1 MEAVGPLQKEGI
13 CIFNNAVVSYPT
25 RCLLQQNSSVFF
37 CHLFEVFQQAN
48 VIFTR
53 EDMASTNLTEA
64 EKLEPVIEPFCTRKV
79 KWNQKEEVIFLSAVN
94 VLVSVTA
101 FLGNTLILVA
111 LHKQTSLH
119 PPSKLLY
126 RNLAITDLCVGII
139 AEPLNVASSMS
150 VLNDICVYMEQISF
164 ITSGIF
170 CSISLLTVTAISVDR
185 LLALLLGLRYRHVV
199 TFRRTLAFLIAFW
212 VYSLVATLSSF
223 GNPVIHT
230 VFIYLTLTLCLC
242 TLFFSYTKIFFTL
255 RHNQVQVQDH
265 LSQGQPNQIMNM
277 TRYKRAV
284 SNALWVTVTSVVCYL
299 PFVIMEAVTRETDV
313 TLSIFLTRQF
323 VVTLVFLNSSLNPLL
338 YCWKIREVRQA
349 VKDSVRQLFCSPN

>member
-1 MEAVGPLQKEGI
+1 M
-13 CIFNNAVVSYPT
+13 
-25 RCLLQQNSSVFF
+25 
-37 CHLFEVFQQAN
+37 
-48 VIFTR
+48 FTR

-64 EKLEPVIEPFCTRKV
+64 EKLKPVIESFCARNV
-79 KWNQKEEVIFLSAVN
+79 KWYQKEEVIFLSAVN

-111 LHKQTSLH
+111 LHKEASLH

-139 AEPLNVASSMS
+139 AEPLNVAYSMS
-150 VLNDICVYMEQISF
+150 VLNDICVYMQQISF

-170 CSISLLTVTAISVDR
+170 CSISLLTMTAISVDR
-185 LLALLLGLRYRHVV
+185 LLALLLGLRYRHV

-212 VYSLVATLSSF
+212 VYSLVGTLSSF
-223 GNPVIHT
+223 GNPLIHT
-230 VFIYLTLTLCLC
+230 VFVYVTLTLCLC

-255 RHNQVQVQDH
+255 RQNQVQVQDH
-265 LSQGQPNQIMNM
+265 LSQGQQNQIMNM

-299 PFVIMEAVTRETDV
+299 PFVIMEAVTHETDV
-313 TLSIFLTRQF
+313 TLSISFSRQF

-349 VKDSVRQLFCSPN
+349 VKDSVGQLCCSPN

>member
-1 MEAVGPLQKEGI
+1 MDPCRKKGFAFLIMQLPRSPTAVFAFTESG
-13 CIFNNAVVSYPT
+13 
-25 RCLLQQNSSVFF
+25 SVFF
-37 CHLFEVFQQAN
+37 AICSRSINKRRN
-48 VIFTR
+48 VMFTR

-64 EKLEPVIEPFCTRKV
+64 EKLKAIIERFCARKV

-111 LHKQTSLH
+111 LLKETSLH

-139 AEPLNVASSMS
+139 AEPVGIAYSMS
-150 VLNDICVYMEQISF
+150 VLNDICVYMQQISF
-164 ITSGIF
+164 ITSSIF
-170 CSISLLTVTAISVDR
+170 CSMSLLTMTAISVDR
-185 LLALLLGLRYRHVV
+185 LLALLLGIRYRQVV

-212 VYSLVATLSSF
+212 VYSLVGTLSSF
-223 GNPVIHT
+223 FGNPLIHT
-230 VFIYLTLTLCLC
+230 VFTYVTLTLCLV
-242 TLFFSYTKIFFTL
+242 TLIFSYTKIFFTL

-265 LSQGQPNQIMNM
+265 LSQGQLNQIMEM

-299 PFVIMEAVTRETDV
+299 PFVIMEAVTHETDV

-349 VKDSVRQLFCSPN
+349 VKDSLRQLCCSPN